1 MCVLG
6 DHVPE
11 QVVVGL
17 TRNENATF
25 MQVETGDDRR
35 RGGGNTGSQPGKK
48 IGPFITRETYVGTNV
63 GEVGVAQPR
72 VEGVGDFPENVCTC
86 VRVES
91 AATPLN
97 GIDFLE
103 SGATVREDNQYRG
116 GAGIY

>member
-1 MCVLG
+1 MCLLG
-6 DHVPE
+6 DQVPE
-11 QVVVGL
+11 QVVVWFP
-17 TRNENATF
+17 RNENVTF

-35 RGGGNTGSQPGKK
+35 RGGRDIGSQPGKK

-72 VEGVGDFPENVCTC
+72 VEGVGDFPENMCMC

-91 AATPLN
+91 AAPPLD

-103 SGATVREDNQYRG
+103 SGTAVREDNQR
-116 GAGIY
+116 